1 MAVDKTKCGLT
12 FKHPRVS
19 RAHQDSA
26 LRDAGASWIV
36 HVGIDCPSWRAVVDN
51 CEPGDVV
58 YVYACAMIPAPVKKD
73 GTGLAAQWT
82 QFNTQMAIRR
92 ATYVEV
98 LTGRNSKSLKG
109 RNELIAETQKWLAHH
124 GKRIPLKR
132 GPGAPQ
138 KTWPNEQVKASA
150 LKLWKSRDIPSDA
163 AALRAIMEQW
173 ADLVD
178 HNGKPLVS
186 ERLVRNLGPS
196 GRNRR

>member
-19 RAHQDSA
+19 RDHQESA

-98 LTGRNSKSLKG
+98 LTGRSSKHLKS

-124 GKRIPLKR
+124 GKRIPLKTT
-132 GPGAPQ
+132 PGRP
-138 KTWPNEQVKASA
+138 KVKWPNDEVRKSAS
-150 LKLWKSRDIPSDA
+150 KLWTSKNVPSDA
-163 AALRAIMEQW
+163 AAKRAIVEQW

-178 HNGKPLVS
+178 HKGKPLVTD
-186 ERLVRNLGPS
+186 RLIMSLGPS